1 MGPTLFNVF
10 VKDLFIHVTQTK
22 LNASIGD
29 HQIYHSNVDPL
40 VLDRYICNDVEKAN
54 QWYSQNGMIVNAKK
68 RQALIIDQTEHKFS
82 FPVKCELDIFVMTI
96 DNRLNFDKHISA
108 VCNKINDQFNVML
121 RFSNI
126 ISKVTM
132 LKMYN
137 VFILPHFYYCF
148 SVWHFCGTR
157 NSEKL
162 EAVNKSIISFIFND
176 YTFTTPLCLT
186 RLK

>member
-22 LNASIGD
+22 LNASVGD

-40 VLDRYICNDVEKAN
+40 VSDRYICNDVEKAN

-68 RQALIIDQTEHKFS
+68 DQALIIDQTERKFS
-82 FPVKCELDIFVMTI
+82 FPVKCELDIFVMATDI
-96 DNRLNFDKHISA
+96 RLNFDKHISA
-108 VCNKINDQFNVML
+108 VCNKINNQFNVML

-137 VFILPHFYYCF
+137 VFILQHFYYCF
-148 SVWHFCGTR
+148 SVWHFCRTR

-162 EAVNKSIISFIFND
+162 EAVN
-176 YTFTTPLCLT
+176 
-186 RLK
+186 

>member
-1 MGPTLFNVF
+1 
-10 VKDLFIHVTQTK
+10 
-22 LNASIGD
+22 
-29 HQIYHSNVDPL
+29 
-40 VLDRYICNDVEKAN
+40 
-54 QWYSQNGMIVNAKK
+54 MIVNAKK
-68 RQALIIDQTEHKFS
+68 DQALIIDQTEHN
-82 FPVKCELDIFVMTI
+82 VMTI
-96 DNRLNFDKHISA
+96 DDRLNFDKHISA

-126 ISKVTM
+126 ISKVTL

-157 NSEKL
+157 KSEKL
-162 EAVNKSIISFIFND
+162 EAVNKCIISFIFND

>member
-1 MGPTLFNVF
+1 MGPTLFNIF
-10 VKDLFIHVTQTK
+10 INDLFIHVTQTK
-22 LNASIGD
+22 LNTSVGD

-40 VLDRYICNDVEKAN
+40 VLDRYISNDVEKAN

-126 ISKVTM
+126 SSIRLQCLRCTTYS
-132 LKMYN
+132 
-137 VFILPHFYYCF
+137 
-148 SVWHFCGTR
+148 FCH
-157 NSEKL
+157 
-162 EAVNKSIISFIFND
+162 
-176 YTFTTPLCLT
+176 TFTIVFQCGIFVEHATVKSWRQLISAL
-186 RLK
+186 LVLF

>member
-1 MGPTLFNVF
+1 
-10 VKDLFIHVTQTK
+10 
-22 LNASIGD
+22 
-29 HQIYHSNVDPL
+29 
-40 VLDRYICNDVEKAN
+40 
-54 QWYSQNGMIVNAKK
+54 
-68 RQALIIDQTEHKFS
+68 
-82 FPVKCELDIFVMTI
+82 MTI

-108 VCNKINDQFNVML
+108 VCNKINNQFNVML

-162 EAVNKSIISFIFND
+162 EAVNKCIIRFIFND
-176 YTFTTPLCLT
+176 YTSNYTTLLNKVEMTSLYNKRIQNFLIRVYKSPFVNDYSTYTRSMFTVRHTTYNLRGTHMLT
-186 RLK
+186 LIERYSRRIKELYLLIMILSDVCKVSIRLISFHLFLSYFV